1 MPRFGKA
8 LKGSAQAAASA
19 DPNQQ
24 LMDRLEREAELET
37 RKQYATAAK
46 RRLKSDLKRERA
58 YSQTNKLKIQNNWRK
73 IMRLAKVESLRKD
86 IEVISQNHE
95 RDVDRKDA
103 IVQMLD
109 RDLEES
115 EEQYQ
120 MALRSH
126 LQNIDVLI
134 DLQDARL
141 LALENDFEA
150 DLRTLEDEFNAEREE
165 IEKQHVTEKT
175 ELLDIMAAVEADERE
190 RETES
195 RHEHEQ
201 IREEIRNKNTEEINV
216 LRITLESQI
225 EELER
230 HFESAHLNYLQN
242 TDQRTQDFKYLTTQD
257 QTLSKDIEIKLLKI
271 ERLKQSLAHW
281 RSKIAQNN
289 RECTQRNKSLKA
301 EKDAIANHF
310 QELKSRMNKF
320 RVTESR
326 RLLELTQNARNTRD
340 KMDENIAVARH
351 ILSHAELS
359 RNLETKREQ
368 IMPHVQSLEGSDQA
382 GGASTEH
389 ESADAIAAREKLRE
403 LMALCTPTLGKR
415 AEEDNEGK
423 TDGSGGSRGSR
434 ANTAVEN
441 RERRTHSVG
450 MRDEG
455 TPIEE
460 WDYLQNFYKRFNQVM
475 LDKLTVE
482 RERNRL
488 RQENADLQGILKQ
501 YIEGISVNEEVL
513 SGPNPLLVVNGRA
526 NLRRA
531 PPRLGRPAVLDMN
544 HMVATGRGNTAAPG
558 GFIFS

>member
-1 MPRFGKA
+1 MPRMGKA
-8 LKGSAQAAASA
+8 LKGSATAAAST

-24 LMDRLEREAELET
+24 LLDRLQREAELEQ

-46 RRLKSDLKRERA
+46 RRLKADLARERA

-86 IEVISQNHE
+86 IEVVSQNHE

-126 LQNIDVLI
+126 LQNIDTLI

-141 LALENDFEA
+141 LALENDFET

-165 IEKQHVTEKT
+165 IEKQHATEKT

-190 RETES
+190 RETEA

-201 IREEIRNKNTEEINV
+201 IREEIRNRNTEEINV

-281 RSKIAQNN
+281 RSKISQNN
-289 RECTQRNKSLKA
+289 RECTQRNKALKA

-326 RLLELTQNARNTRD
+326 RLLELTQNTRLARSQMEECLT
-340 KMDENIAVARH
+340 VARRVV
-351 ILSHAELS
+351 SHAELA

-368 IMPHVQSLEGSDQA
+368 VLPFASQNDDEDVADISKDTPEQLRARAELE
-382 GGASTEH
+382 
-389 ESADAIAAREKLRE
+389 E
-403 LMALCTPTLGKR
+403 LMAACTPSMGQKLPDVQPK
-415 AEEDNEGK
+415 EGK
-423 TDGSGGSRGSR
+423 EGER
-434 ANTAVEN
+434 NTA
-441 RERRTHSVG
+441 HSLG
-450 MRDEG
+450 LTQNGDAI
-455 TPIEE
+455 PE
-460 WDYLQNFYKRFNQVM
+460 WEYLQRFYKRYNEVQ
-475 LDKLTVE
+475 LDKLTVD
-482 RERNRL
+482 RERDRL
-488 RQENADLQGILKQ
+488 RRENSDLQGILKQ

-513 SGPNPLLVVNGRA
+513 SQPNPLLVVNGRS
-526 NLRRA
+526 NMRR
-531 PPRLGRPAVLDMN
+531 PPVRRGRPSVLDGN
-544 HMVATGRGNTAAPG
+544 LMVNTGRVNSAMGQ
-558 GFIFS
+558 FS

>member
-8 LKGSAQAAASA
+8 LKGSAGAAASS

-24 LMDRLEREAELET
+24 LLDRIQREAELEQ

-46 RRLKSDLKRERA
+46 RRLKGDLQRERG

-126 LQNIDVLI
+126 LQNIDTLI

-141 LALENDFEA
+141 LALENDFES

-165 IEKQHVTEKT
+165 IEKQHATEKT

-190 RETES
+190 RETET
-195 RHEHEQ
+195 RHAHEQ
-201 IREEIRNKNTEEINV
+201 IREEIRNRNTEEINV

-281 RSKIAQNN
+281 RSKISQNN
-289 RECTQRNKSLKA
+289 RECTQRNTALKS
-301 EKDAIANHF
+301 EKDAIATHF

-326 RLLELTQNARNTRD
+326 RLLELTQNTRTARSQMND
-340 KMDENIAVARH
+340 NLKLARR
-351 ILSHAELS
+351 IISLAELA

-368 IMPHVQSLEGSDQA
+368 VMPFSSNRND
-382 GGASTEH
+382 TEIG
-389 ESADAIAAREKLRE
+389 EQINETPEQLRAAEELTE
-403 LMALCTPTLGKR
+403 LMTACTPSAGKR
-415 AEEDNEGK
+415 LNDVVETEGK
-423 TDGSGGSRGSR
+423 EGERNSAQSFGSTSNGNSI
-434 ANTAVEN
+434 
-441 RERRTHSVG
+441 
-450 MRDEG
+450 
-455 TPIEE
+455 PE
-460 WDYLQNFYKRFNQVM
+460 WEYLQIFFKRFNEVN

-482 RERNRL
+482 RERDRL
-488 RQENADLQGILKQ
+488 RRENSELQGILKQ

-513 SGPNPLLVVNGRA
+513 SRPNPLLVVNGRS
-526 NLRRA
+526 NMRR
-531 PPRLGRPAVLDMN
+531 PPVRHAAPAVLDGN
-544 HMVATGRGNTAAPG
+544 LMVNTGRIGNTG
-558 GFIFS
+558 GTMFQ

>member
-8 LKGSAQAAASA
+8 LKGGAHGPAST

-24 LMDRLEREAELET
+24 LLDRLQREAELEL
-37 RKQYATAAK
+37 RKQQATIAK
-46 RRLKSDLKRERA
+46 RRLKESLKRERE
-58 YSQTNKLKIQNNWRK
+58 YSATNKLKIQNNWRK
-73 IMRLAKVESLRKD
+73 IMRLAKVESLRKE

-141 LALENDFEA
+141 LALENDFEG

-165 IEKQHVTEKT
+165 IEKQHASEKT

-190 RETES
+190 RETEA

-281 RSKIAQNN
+281 RSKISQNN
-289 RECTQRNKSLKA
+289 RECSQRNKSLKA
-301 EKDAIANHF
+301 EKDAIASHF

-326 RLLELTQNARNTRD
+326 RLLELTQNTRLARKQIN
-340 KMDENIAVARH
+340 ENLDLARS
-351 ILSHAELS
+351 IVSHAELA

-368 IMPHVQSLEGSDQA
+368 VVPFVE
-382 GGASTEH
+382 STEIDVDGGQSASGSAH
-389 ESADAIAAREKLRE
+389 ESADAVSAREQLAE
-403 LMALCTPTLGKR
+403 LMSLCTPSQKGGF
-415 AEEDNEGK
+415 AEDTAAAEGK
-423 TDGSGGSRGSR
+423 APDGSIRGD
-434 ANTAVEN
+434 AGVEPTQSMGL
-441 RERRTHSVG
+441 TH
-450 MRDEG
+450 EG
-455 TPIEE
+455 EPIEE
-460 WDYLQNFYKRFNQVM
+460 WDYLKLFYKRFNQATM
-475 LDKLTVE
+475 DKLTVE

-488 RQENADLQGILKQ
+488 RDENAALQGILKQ
-501 YIEGISVNEEVL
+501 YIEGISVNPEVL
-513 SGPNPLLVVNGRA
+513 SRPNPLLVVNGRA
-526 NLRRA
+526 NMRR
-531 PPRLGRPAVLDMN
+531 PPVRLGRPSVVDGVQ
-544 HMVATGRGNTAAPG
+544 MVQTGRVNTTGFG
-558 GFIFS
+558 GPLSFGR

>member
-1 MPRFGKA
+1 MPSK
-8 LKGSAQAAASA
+8 

-24 LMDRLEREAELET
+24 LLDRLQREAELEL
-37 RKQYATAAK
+37 RKQQATIAK
-46 RRLKSDLKRERA
+46 RRLKESLKREREYA
-58 YSQTNKLKIQNNWRK
+58 QMNKLKIQNNWRK

-141 LALENDFEA
+141 LALENDFES

-165 IEKQHVTEKT
+165 IQKQHATEKT
-175 ELLDIMAAVEADERE
+175 ELLDIMTAVEMDERE
-190 RETES
+190 RETEA

-281 RSKIAQNN
+281 RSKISQNN
-289 RECTQRNKSLKA
+289 RECSQRNKSLKA
-301 EKDAIANHF
+301 EKDAIGTHF

-326 RLLELTQNARNTRD
+326 RLLELTQNTRNAKQQMEANLNLARS
-340 KMDENIAVARH
+340 IV
-351 ILSHAELS
+351 SHAELA

-368 IMPHVQSLEGSDQA
+368 VVPFVETTDAGVEEGTSLSSNA
-382 GGASTEH
+382 V
-389 ESADAIAAREKLRE
+389 ESADAIAAREHLAE
-403 LMALCTPTLGKR
+403 LMALCTPSQKIAL
-415 AEEDNEGK
+415 EDDKSVVTEGK
-423 TDGSGGSRGSR
+423 QGGVR
-434 ANTAVEN
+434 AKAGVRLTQSLGLDANGE
-441 RERRTHSVG
+441 
-450 MRDEG
+450 
-455 TPIEE
+455 PIEE
-460 WDYLQNFYKRFNQVM
+460 WNYLKLFYKRFNQVT

-488 RQENADLQGILKQ
+488 RAENADLQGILKQ
-501 YIEGISVNEEVL
+501 YIEGISVNAEVL
-513 SGPNPLLVVNGRA
+513 SRPNPLLVVNGRA
-526 NLRRA
+526 NMRR
-531 PPRLGRPAVLDMN
+531 PPVRLGPPSVVDGVQ
-544 HMVATGRGNTAAPG
+544 MVQTGRVSTTGFG
-558 GFIFS
+558 GPLSFGY

>member
-1 MPRFGKA
+1 
-8 LKGSAQAAASA
+8 
-19 DPNQQ
+19 
-24 LMDRLEREAELET
+24 
-37 RKQYATAAK
+37 
-46 RRLKSDLKRERA
+46 
-58 YSQTNKLKIQNNWRK
+58 
-73 IMRLAKVESLRKD
+73 MRLAKVESLRKD

-126 LQNIDVLI
+126 LQNIDTLI

-141 LALENDFEA
+141 LALENDFES

-165 IEKQHVTEKT
+165 IEKQHATEKT

-190 RETES
+190 RETEA
-195 RHEHEQ
+195 RHAHEQ
-201 IREEIRNKNTEEINV
+201 VREEIRNRNTEEINV

-281 RSKIAQNN
+281 RSKISQNN
-289 RECTQRNKSLKA
+289 RECTQRNKALKS
-301 EKDAIANHF
+301 EKDAIATHF

-326 RLLELTQNARNTRD
+326 RLLELTQNTRGCRAQIDDSLKVARRIISLAELARN
-340 KMDENIAVARH
+340 
-351 ILSHAELS
+351 S
-359 RNLETKREQ
+359 ETKREQ
-368 IMPHVQSLEGSDQA
+368 VVPFSSQRNDNEIGDGQNETPEQLR
-382 GGASTEH
+382 
-389 ESADAIAAREKLRE
+389 ARAELTE
-403 LMALCTPTLGKR
+403 LMSLCTPVSGQKLG
-415 AEEDNEGK
+415 DVQDGEGK
-423 TDGSGGSRGSR
+423 EGERSACQSFGTTNSGNSIPEWEYLQIFFKRYNEVNMDR
-434 ANTAVEN
+434 LTVD
-441 RERRTHSVG
+441 RER
-450 MRDEG
+450 D
-455 TPIEE
+455 
-460 WDYLQNFYKRFNQVM
+460 
-475 LDKLTVE
+475 
-482 RERNRL
+482 RL
-488 RQENADLQGILKQ
+488 RRENSDLQGILKQ

-513 SGPNPLLVVNGRA
+513 SRPNPLLVVNGRS
-526 NLRRA
+526 NMRR
-531 PPRLGRPAVLDMN
+531 PPVRNAVPSVLDGN
-544 HMVATGRGNTAAPG
+544 LMVNTGRTGNTG
-558 GFIFS
+558 GYMFQ